1 MAREWNVE
9 EQILKNSKYTSGIRR
24 YSFNEYPW
32 EYEFSTE
39 DKIEFIDK
47 YASPSGLASY
57 LINLADCLKAERDK
71 MPLDNWGS
79 IKTVSLKAWIRRND
93 SKGILDNSWH
103 YGHIVTKYLD
113 RYIQA
118 IDSKGNYDKYE
129 NFIDQMF
136 YKLLS
141 ELCLKEE
148 QWFAAHDEYSILLN
162 EIKEESRKHGCLVPI
177 ITGSKTQLSDGSDNF
192 VGRDFT
198 LAELKELKA
207 KYNELEQYI
216 EKLKKS
222 ISFSFDN
229 PATDK

>member
-1 MAREWNVE
+1 MSKEWNVE
-9 EQILKNSKYTSGIRR
+9 EQILKNSQYTSSNGR

-32 EYEFSTE
+32 ESEFSTE

-47 YASPSGLASY
+47 YANPSGLASY
-57 LINLADCLKAERDK
+57 LINLVDCLKAERDK
-71 MPLDNWGS
+71 MPLDNWGN
-79 IKTVSLKAWIRRND
+79 IKTVSLKAWIKRND
-93 SKGILDNSWH
+93 SKEILDNSWR

-113 RYIQA
+113 RYIQT
-118 IDSKGNYDKYE
+118 IDRKGTYDKYE

-148 QWFAAHDEYSILLN
+148 QWFKAHDEYSILIN
-162 EIKEESRKHGCLVPI
+162 EIKEESRKRGTLVPM
-177 ITGSKTQLSDGSDNF
+177 ITGSKTQLSDGSGNF

-207 KYNELEQYI
+207 KYDELEQYI
-216 EKLKKS
+216 EKLKES

-229 PATDK
+229 PVTDK